1 MASKR
6 KFKRDYIILEAK
18 DTNFRYK
25 ERVLPKAFAKVEV
38 NEEKSIVALYLEN
51 IKYMKDGYR
60 VVAIQ
65 SDYETVDLGKVVV
78 NEQGKG
84 DFILDL
90 VNDEAEIKGI
100 AIIYERTVPLIG
112 FKGGKIDNYEEILFT
127 GDDEE
132 YEYIEI
138 DEDGEYDYEEI
149 EYIEVDDD
157 GEYDYEEIEYI
168 EVDEDDEYEP
178 EYYDDNN
185 NNNMDTNTNNNDEQ
199 YEYEEIEYIEI
210 DEEDEEDD
218 GEYEEYEEINNY
230 EDYLT
235 PRAKKYVENK
245 KPQIQP
251 QRQQTQKQQVPK
263 HIIQKPQSQK
273 PQPQKQESQRQK
285 QSYKQSQP
293 EQNNRPA
300 GSLLMPRQIKKGLK
314 YFREVKP
321 FVCDYVEDTR
331 WWKIEISPSTL
342 CGYTMPYL
350 GYVNTLNFTMYSD
363 AVMNSYKYRHYL
375 FGVQYDEHN
384 KRKNYIYAVPGRRDE
399 QPDRGHTGFETY
411 QACDTRNDSLGYW
424 LCFID
429 PRSRRIIK

>member
-1 MASKR
+1 MAGKR

-38 NEEKSIVALYLEN
+38 NDEKSVVALYLEN

-84 DFILDL
+84 DFVLDL

-100 AIIYERTVPLIG
+100 AILYERTVPLIG
-112 FKGGKIDNYEEILFT
+112 FKGAKIDNYEEILFT
-127 GDDEE
+127 GDEEE
-132 YEYIEI
+132 YEYVEV
-138 DEDGEYDYEEI
+138 DDNGEYEYEEI

-168 EVDEDDEYEP
+168 EVDEDDEYDTD
-178 EYYDDNN
+178 YYEENN
-185 NNNMDTNTNNNDEQ
+185 DNDEQ

-210 DEEDEEDD
+210 DEEDDYKED
-218 GEYEEYEEINNY
+218 GEYENHEEYEEINNY
-230 EDYLT
+230 DDYIT
-235 PRAKKYVENK
+235 PRPLTYVEPK
-245 KPQIQP
+245 KHQP
-251 QRQQTQKQQVPK
+251 QRPQAPKQQVSKQSIQKPIMQKQQL
-263 HIIQKPQSQK
+263 QR
-273 PQPQKQESQRQK
+273 PQPQKQVYTQP
-285 QSYKQSQP
+285 QP
-293 EQNNRPA
+293 EQNNKPA
-300 GSLLMPRQIKKGLK
+300 GALLMPRQIKKGLK

-331 WWKIEISPSTL
+331 WWKIEISPTTL

-363 AVMNSYKYRHYL
+363 AIMNSYKYRHYL
-375 FGVQYDEHN
+375 FGVQYDEYN
-384 KRKNYIYAVPGRRDE
+384 KRKNYIYAVPGRQDE
-399 QPDRGHTGFETY
+399 QPDRGHTGFSTY